1 MSKLFVALAVLRLVQ
16 RGAIGL
22 ADHVAAGGVTLEHV
36 LAHTAGHLETLYPAV
51 TSFEQMCDLEHMA
64 TLAAAAPPLLPPG
77 VRQHCHHACSP
88 TCLACNPKCIRG
100 GGATPPARNPM
111 CCQTRQ
117 QYHHASFG
125 WLCAH
130 ACTLAGSGM
139 RQAWDDLAEAALGAD
154 GPRRLSLCASE
165 AAEGEGGGG
174 GGGDISVNSKL
185 MTSPRTESV
194 LQNLLFLSGIAAR
207 AGRAGASDAERVDAR
222 VWLCLFGKPQWIE
235 PSAFARPR
243 ARRAVLPGLQAYATA
258 RDAAA
263 VLHAAAHG
271 GLSPQMLADAR
282 RSRKPPPSP
291 LSKPTAM
298 PPAHP
303 FSAFTHEWGLGLQLV
318 PAPGAA
324 PGQPPCWGHLAANG
338 SFTLVIP
345 GRRPLVAAFLTN
357 RTGGYEASQRVLAAL
372 AGFAAAGDLAAPST
386 PSRRASSM
394 SRASEYASP
403 RSG

>member
-1 MSKLFVALAVLRLVQ
+1 MVYMHMHTHTCTHADAHAYTSKVSKLFVALAVLRLIQ

-64 TLAAAAPPLLPPG
+64 ALAAAAPPLLPPG
-77 VRQHCHHACSP
+77 A
-88 TCLACNPKCIRG
+88 
-100 GGATPPARNPM
+100 
-111 CCQTRQ
+111 RQ

-139 RQAWDDLAEAALGAD
+139 QQAWDELAEAALGAD
-154 GPRRLSLCASE
+154 GPRRLSLCAPE
-165 AAEGEGGGG
+165 AAGGEGGGG
-174 GGGDISVNSKL
+174 GAGSISVNSKL
-185 MTSPRTESV
+185 MTSPCTESV

-207 AGRAGASDAERVDAR
+207 AGRVGASDAERVDAR

-282 RSRKPPPSP
+282 RSRKPPPSSV
-291 LSKPTAM
+291 SKPTGM

-318 PAPGAA
+318 PPPGAA

-372 AGFAAAGDLAAPST
+372 AGFAAAGDLAVPST
-386 PSRRASSM
+386 PNRRASSM